1 MVPLSSYRGVFFQRR
16 VLEGTDAKYYFT
28 ENLEG
33 PRLGFGL
40 HVEKNQLLK
49 ARATC
54 TLEPWGLRGRRGCL
68 RLKAKATD
76 LLERDQSKREKDKF
90 CILPD

>member
-28 ENLEG
+28 ENLESPG
-33 PRLGFGL
+33 PGFGL
-40 HVEKNQLLK
+40 HVEKSQLLK

-54 TLEPWGLRGRRGCL
+54 TLEPWGLRGKIRVP

-76 LLERDQSKREKDKF
+76 LLERDQSKREKDEF